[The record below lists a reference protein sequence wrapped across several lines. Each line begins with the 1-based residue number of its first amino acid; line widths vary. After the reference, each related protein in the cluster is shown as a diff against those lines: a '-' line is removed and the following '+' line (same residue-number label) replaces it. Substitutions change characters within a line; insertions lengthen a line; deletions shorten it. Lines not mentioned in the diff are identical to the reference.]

1 MSDAT
6 ASRAIVHLGR
16 GAEMAAWFIGF
27 LVAWE
32 LLVRLSG
39 VSDLLLPAPSEFL
52 SRLFTS
58 WDHIYPQ
65 AIVTLKLV
73 FIGFLA
79 GAIPAVP
86 LGFAVVMV
94 PFLQRTLYPFLVFL
108 NVIPKVALVPL
119 LLVWFGFG
127 GVPKV
132 IVAALLVFF
141 PIMVNC
147 IAGFQSL
154 DPRLLHITR
163 SMGARG
169 WQTLWYL
176 RLPTAVPFIIS
187 GMKISTVLAV
197 TVVVVAEF
205 VGSNDGLGYLIL
217 RAVANHDLAL
227 AFAALFV
234 AGLIG
239 LALSFLGDLLE
250 RAVRHRRPQHGH

>member
-1 MSDAT
+1 M
-6 ASRAIVHLGR
+6 VL
-16 GAEMAAWFIGF
+16 WFVGF
-27 LVAWE
+27 LLIWE
-32 LLVRLSG
+32 AFVRAVG
-39 VSDLLLPAPSEFL
+39 VSDLLLPPPSAFL
-52 SRLFTS
+52 TRVVTS
-58 WDHIYPQ
+58 WDSIFPQ
-65 AIVTLKLV
+65 AVTTLRLIV
-73 FIGFLA
+73 IGFFA
-79 GAIPAVP
+79 GAIPAIP

-94 PFLQRTLYPFLVFL
+94 PFLQKTLYPFLVFL

-163 SMGARG
+163 SMGATR
-169 WQTLWYL
+169 WQTLWHL
-176 RLPTAVPFIIS
+176 RLPTALPFIVS

-197 TVVVVAEF
+197 TVVIVAEF

-217 RAVANHDLAL
+217 RATANHDLPL
-227 AFAALFV
+227 AFACLFV
-234 AGLIG
+234 AGMIG
-239 LALSFLGDLLE
+239 LALSSLGNIVE
-250 RAVRHRRPQHGH
+250 RAAGRWRAEEAK